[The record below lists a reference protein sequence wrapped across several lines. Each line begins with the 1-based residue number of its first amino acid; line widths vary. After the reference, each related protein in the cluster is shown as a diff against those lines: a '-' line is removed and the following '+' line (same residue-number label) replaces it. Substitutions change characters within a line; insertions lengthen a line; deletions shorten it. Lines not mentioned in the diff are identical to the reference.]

1 MENDQMQQIR
11 RLVDVA
17 LRRKALIL
25 FCTLLGVSLGLAYYL
40 TQPKIFQSTALLS
53 YQQQRI
59 NPSEMSPD
67 VVSRI
72 QETVNTT
79 TQIILSRSSLEKII
93 ADLGLFKESENP
105 PSVEAQVQALRQNIN
120 VQRSSRDDTFS
131 ISFSGRNP
139 SQVALVTNSLAARFI
154 EENLQYREERAQ
166 ETSLYT
172 QDELN
177 MAKEML
183 DQLEAKMRDYKLA
196 HFNEM
201 PEQRE
206 GNLTRLNSLQEQ
218 YQGRQDSIQ
227 DLERTRVMLQEQINV
242 RRQLLAENARL
253 RQNQLQPQTPVTAQ
267 PETQQER
274 LARLQTTLQQL
285 LGRYTE
291 RHPEV
296 KQIRREISSLEQSIE
311 QNLGEAA
318 DSTASAS
325 QRQPSGGRQFDQEL
339 FDLQIQLK
347 DIGLNIEELNKERV
361 ELKAAIEQYEQWIAA
376 VPEREAEWSALTREY
391 AELRRHYDELVS
403 QNLQAQSSLNLERK
417 QKGSQFRIED
427 SARVP
432 EKPVSPVFVK
442 IMALALLAGAGV
454 GGVLAFGLNM
464 LDTSLRSPADFENLF
479 QQEVICSIPYLPLKR
494 ETRREHLW
502 SIAGALFFVV
512 YGAAIV
518 AVIFYTWKQGHI
530 IV

>member
-1 MENDQMQQIR
+1 M
-11 RLVDVA
+11 
-17 LRRKALIL
+17 
-25 FCTLLGVSLGLAYYL
+25 
-40 TQPKIFQSTALLS
+40 
-53 YQQQRI
+53 
-59 NPSEMSPD
+59 
-67 VVSRI
+67 
-72 QETVNTT
+72 NTT

-105 PSVEAQVQALRQNIN
+105 PSLEAQVEALRQNIN
-120 VQRSSRDDTFS
+120 VQRSGRDDTFS
-131 ISFSGRNP
+131 ISFRGRNP

-183 DQLEAKMRDYKLA
+183 DQLEAKMRDYTLA

-201 PEQRE
+201 PEQRD

-227 DLERTRVMLQEQINV
+227 DLERTRVLLQEQINV

-253 RQNQLQPQTPVTAQ
+253 RQSQLQPEAPATAQ

-274 LARLQTTLQQL
+274 LARLQATLQQL

-291 RHPEV
+291 QHPEV
-296 KQIRREISSLEQSIE
+296 KQIRREIGLIEQSIG
-311 QNLGEAA
+311 LGTAEAV
-318 DSTASAS
+318 DSVASAPQS
-325 QRQPSGGRQFDQEL
+325 RQSGRQFDQEL

-347 DIGLNIEELNKERV
+347 DIGLNIEELNKERS
-361 ELKAAIEQYEQWIAA
+361 ELKSAIEQYEQWIAA

-432 EKPVSPVFVK
+432 EKPVSPVFIK

-454 GGVLAFGLNM
+454 GGVMAFGLNM
-464 LDTSLRSPADFENLF
+464 LDTSLRSPADFESLF
-479 QQEVICSIPYLPLKR
+479 HQEVICSIPYLPLKR
-494 ETRREHLW
+494 ETRRERLW
-502 SIAGALFFVV
+502 SIAGALFFLA
-512 YGAAIV
+512 YGATIV
-518 AVIFYTWKQGHI
+518 TVIIYSWKQGHI